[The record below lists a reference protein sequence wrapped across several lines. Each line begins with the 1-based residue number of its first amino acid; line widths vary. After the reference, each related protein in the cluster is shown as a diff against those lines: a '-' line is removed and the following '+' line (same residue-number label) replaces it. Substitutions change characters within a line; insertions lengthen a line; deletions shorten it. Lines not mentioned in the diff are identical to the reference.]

1 MFQIRAKP
9 NWDDVQQLCKLI
21 PSQDVFC
28 ASWQHWHALYMCV
41 ACRHI
46 RVCPE
51 MYISWKCSTSDKHA
65 AFPREIGQKGKK
77 QKKSGVALVVNFCY
91 FAPPPPQE
99 NNFRTF
105 FNFRKQ
111 VSFQCKT
118 RFSQKYILTF
128 VILLLLVWEVRTE
141 N

>member
-1 MFQIRAKP
+1 VISTQP
-9 NWDDVQQLCKLI
+9 SLGKL
-21 PSQDVFC
+21 V
-28 ASWQHWHALYMCV
+28 
-41 ACRHI
+41 
-46 RVCPE
+46 
-51 MYISWKCSTSDKHA
+51 
-65 AFPREIGQKGKK
+65 KK
-77 QKKSGVALVVNFCY
+77 EKSKKKVVLLWWRI
-91 FAPPPPQE
+91 FAILHPPPPQE